1 MRKIVLRIL
10 LIFLLLINL
19 LPLWALAASDTPPP
33 EKPYEKVVAKHG
45 SWYTEQLSYEGK
57 SNLVIGYKGDW
68 EGDAS
73 SVMEAKIKEE
83 IVLTGVYVP
92 ALQTWSDGIYLS
104 ITDSSGKTYSNFSLE
119 KYAVGAIK
127 ETGALGSYSAPSDGR
142 GLLVF
147 TPEDDIKLPAG
158 DYTLRVEGSRGL
170 VGAYLLKGILAGA
183 YEKYMEAL
191 NEWELKNN
199 PRKGDSDHSF
209 GSQTFVNEEGEL
221 VIGEPQPDKQA
232 IFGLDAEYKIEEI
245 IVSTY
250 NGGQGAEPGTIAV
263 IDDYGRICYH
273 GQAEGVTL
281 EDIPNSS
288 WKVNPGIVLP
298 AGYYMISLSQPELLD
313 YDENGEPLF
322 FVKATVPLAVRPDF
336 TGTYKINLDTFKIS
350 TLMGPVTGNQGSS
363 FSLKDFELTVLDKD
377 GEFELIGKYEGVAFS
392 QICKVTE
399 ETAEYAVA
407 EFTFAVDLQNLPY
420 KAKVSAEGR
429 ITFSVSA
436 DGTPQIDMAG
446 RAVYDRAASAEKGAD
461 YNTYSIEARGPMA
474 KRELPPFVMTA
485 LGKAKNAGNIPGPD
499 NVTQA
504 AAGMLFPPLAGL
516 IVNVLQEL
524 LKPKERPKPRTS
536 ARPKIRGKGGSG
548 EVRDKAWYKK
558 QYPGRTDEQ
567 IAMIMMADAMGNTDE
582 PDLDDAI
589 SVGDNERVA
598 GASESS
604 GGGVL
609 GGDEEWGY
617 EAEDYSSE
625 YEPADEP
632 YREPES
638 YQPASETGV
647 PETGAAQTEPEVPE
661 IPAEPETM
669 VLRTSAYGA
678 ESMYV
683 KDPVTGEWVNSETG
697 AILDLDRYEESIRQM
712 DENRAWKEERER
724 EIAARGGSEY
734 EKELRE
740 NMRKIREKEQQTFKE
755 NALRTKYGLDDLK
768 QIRKIMEDEQAEAA
782 AWANTWHRNG
792 NLFAAAEYTAVG
804 VDVVTGVAVDGMAKV
819 VPGGTAVRGGYKLLK
834 GVSSTMSDAF
844 ANKKDVFTLANL
856 AEGAIKGGADAL
868 TDIVPGGPGFA
879 GKALEATGKAT
890 VTVYGE
896 TLGSAAGAYLRG
908 ESTSE
913 ALVKGFKEGS
923 YKAAVGFV
931 TDQLAGELP
940 DAAIGDVT
948 RSNVKSY
955 MKNVVVSRTT
965 GVKLASAY
973 TDEYAL
979 KPAIFGDN

>member
-1 MRKIVLRIL
+1 MSKRKIFVRVL
-10 LIFLLLINL
+10 LIFMLLLNL

-33 EKPYEKVVAKHG
+33 EKPYEKVAAKQG
-45 SWYTEQLSYEGK
+45 SWHSEQLSYEGK

-68 EGDAS
+68 ESGAS
-73 SVMEAKIKEE
+73 SVMEVNIKEE
-83 IVLTGVYVP
+83 IVLTGVYIP
-92 ALQTWSDGIYLS
+92 ALRIWSDEIYLS
-104 ITDSSGKTYSNFSLE
+104 ITDASGKTYSSFSLE
-119 KYAVGAIK
+119 KHPVEAIK
-127 ETGALGSYSAPSDGR
+127 ETGPLGSYSAPSDGR

-147 TPEDDIKLPAG
+147 TPEDDVKFPTG
-158 DYTLRVEGSRGL
+158 TYTLRVEGSRGL
-170 VGAYLLKGILAGA
+170 VEAYLLKGILAGP

-191 NEWELKNN
+191 NEWEFKNN
-199 PRKGDSDHSF
+199 PRKGDSDKTY

-232 IFGLDAEYKIEEI
+232 IFGLDAEYKIEEV

-250 NGGQGAEPGTIAV
+250 NGGQGAEPGTIALV
-263 IDDYGRICYH
+263 DDFGKICYH
-273 GQAEGVTL
+273 GQAVGATIEGI
-281 EDIPNSS
+281 DNSA
-288 WKVNPGIVLP
+288 WKVNPNIILP

-377 GEFELIGKYEGVAFS
+377 GEFELIGKYEGMAFS

-399 ETAEYAVA
+399 ESAEYAVA
-407 EFTFAVDLQNLPY
+407 EFTFAADLQNLPY
-420 KAKVSAEGR
+420 KAKISAEGR
-429 ITFSVSA
+429 ITFAVSA
-436 DGTPQIDMAG
+436 DGTPEIDMAG
-446 RAVYDRAASAEKGAD
+446 SAIYDRAASAEKGAD
-461 YNTYSIEARGPMA
+461 YNTYSIEARGLMA

-499 NVTQA
+499 NVNQA

-524 LKPKERPKPRTS
+524 LKPKERPKARAS
-536 ARPKIRGKGGSG
+536 ARPKATLPGG
-548 EVRDKAWYKK
+548 VRDKAWYQK

-582 PDLDDAI
+582 PDLDDAV

-598 GASESS
+598 QATESS
-604 GGGVL
+604 GGVL

-632 YREPES
+632 YREPSEP
-638 YQPASETGV
+638 YKPASETGV
-647 PETGAAQTEPEVPE
+647 SETGAAQTEPEAPE

-683 KDPVTGEWVNSETG
+683 KDPVTGEWINAETG

-740 NMRKIREKEQQTFKE
+740 NMRKIREQEQQTFKE
-755 NALRTKYGLDDLK
+755 NALRSKYALDDLNE
-768 QIRKIMEDEQAEAA
+768 IRKIMEKEQAEAA

-804 VDVVTGVAVDGMAKV
+804 VDVVTGVAVDGLAEV
-819 VPGGTAVRGGYKLLK
+819 VPGGKAVRAGYKVVK
-834 GVSSTMSDAF
+834 GVGSTMGDAF

-856 AEGAIKGGADAL
+856 AEGTIKGGADAL
-868 TDIVPGGPGFA
+868 TDFIPGGEGFTQ
-879 GKALEATGKAT
+879 KAIGATGKAT

-908 ESTSE
+908 ERTSE

-931 TDQLAGELP
+931 TDQLAGDLP
-940 DAAIGDVT
+940 AAAGKVT
-948 RSNVKSY
+948 TSNVKSY

-973 TDEYAL
+973 VDEYAL